1 MFMEIVC
8 EPPVRV
14 PSWICQA
21 LVPVELT
28 VTGVPPAIVA
38 EKAERGTVVV
48 GAGEREKFTTA
59 AVL

>member
-28 VTGVPPAIVA
+28 VTGVPPIVA
-38 EKAERGTVVV
+38 EMAERGTVVV

>member
-28 VTGVPPAIVA
+28 VTGVPPIVA
-38 EKAERGTVVV
+38 EKAESGTLVV